1 MDRSLTEVFYYIH
14 TCRVIT
20 RTSECYHVSDE
31 SAQDMNRIG
40 YGHAALFRCTLPR
53 LCVGIAGSLPNSAS
67 YSYVISVRQFT
78 TSTVS
83 FSHCSIVVWSAEMI
97 CTSLIM
103 SLAKVKIIN
112 EVAQYCKADCHLRL
126 ETSCWRY

>member
-1 MDRSLTEVFYYIH
+1 MDRSLTCRKVFYYIH

-20 RTSECYHVSDE
+20 RTSECYHVSDKL
-31 SAQDMNRIG
+31 AQDMNRIG
-40 YGHAALFRCTLPR
+40 YGHAALFRCILPR

-67 YSYVISVRQFT
+67 YSYVISVHQFT

-103 SLAKVKIIN
+103 FLALKSNK
-112 EVAQYCKADCHLRL
+112 VAQYCKADCHLRL